1 MWVLSQG
8 KTKMVEIKGEVEVQG
23 CTIQA
28 QTNSHW
34 TKMGDYKTI
43 ADAAVVLGR
52 IFSAMQNGG
61 TTFQMPGGAL

>member
-28 QTNSHW
+28 LTNSHW
-34 TKMGDYKTI
+34 TKIAEYKTSETAEAI
-43 ADAAVVLGR
+43 LGR
-52 IFSAMQNGG
+52 IFSALQNGG
-61 TTFQMPGGAL
+61 TTFQMPGYAS